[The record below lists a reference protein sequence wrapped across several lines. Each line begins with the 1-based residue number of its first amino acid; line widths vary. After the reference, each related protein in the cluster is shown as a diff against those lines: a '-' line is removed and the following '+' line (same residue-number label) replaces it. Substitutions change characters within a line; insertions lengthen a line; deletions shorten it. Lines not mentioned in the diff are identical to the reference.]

1 MPDLEDE
8 ESAAQEKQ
16 VAKGLKIL
24 TPNQMLNR
32 PPISLA
38 LLKAGN
44 NSENLKMKLGNYCI
58 FYTDQKKLTKQ
69 LYKSL
74 IDII

>member
-8 ESAAQEKQ
+8 EYPAQEKQ

-24 TPNQMLNR
+24 TPNQTFNR
-32 PPISLA
+32 LPISLA
-38 LLKAGN
+38 LLKAEN
-44 NSENLKMKLGNYCI
+44 DSENLKMKLGNYCI
-58 FYTDQKKLTKQ
+58 LYTDQKKLTEQ
-69 LYKSL
+69 LYKSF

>member
-24 TPNQMLNR
+24 TPNQTFNR
-32 PPISLA
+32 LPISLA
-38 LLKAGN
+38 LLKAEN
-44 NSENLKMKLGNYCI
+44 DSENLKMKLGNYCI
-58 FYTDQKKLTKQ
+58 LCTDKKKLTEQ
-69 LYKSL
+69 LYKSF